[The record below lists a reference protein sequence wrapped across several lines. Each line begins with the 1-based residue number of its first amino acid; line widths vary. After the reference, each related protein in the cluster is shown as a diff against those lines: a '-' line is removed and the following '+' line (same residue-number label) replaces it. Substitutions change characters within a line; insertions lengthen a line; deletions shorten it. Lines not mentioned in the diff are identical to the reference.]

1 MDAWLSKFSHHFP
14 LWIITGSVLAFWHPP
29 LFTWFTGPWITIG
42 LGIIMLGMG
51 LTLQVE
57 DFTRILKFPRWV
69 LVGVAL
75 QFTVMP
81 FCGWSLARLLDLPDA
96 YAVGLILVACC
107 PGGTA
112 SNVICYLARANLAL
126 SVTLT
131 TFSTMIAVAATP
143 WLISMLAGTYLPI
156 DAWGLFKSCLQVI
169 LLPVTVGLLFNRYIP
184 TATRQLSRFSPSVAV
199 IVIVLIV
206 GSILGAGQEQALSV
220 GPRLLLG
227 VVLLHGIGFLLG
239 YWISFWLDRNTNVAR
254 TVSIE
259 VGMQN
264 SGLGAHLARS
274 HFPVGSGVDIPSA
287 LSALTHCLYGSIV
300 AAWWRRKAVTNSID
314 KIAVEQ

>member
-1 MDAWLSKFSHHFP
+1 MNNFLRQFANAFP
-14 LWIITGSVLAFWHPP
+14 LWIIIFSGLSLWHPQW
-29 LFTWFTGPWITIG
+29 FTWFSGNWITIG

-51 LTLQVE
+51 LTLTLE
-57 DFTRILKFPRWV
+57 DFTRVFKFPRWV
-69 LVGVAL
+69 LVGVLL

-81 FCGWSLARLLDLPDA
+81 LLGWSLGHLLNLPPA

-112 SNVICYLARANLAL
+112 SNVICYLARGNVAL

-131 TFSTMIAVAATP
+131 TFSTMIAIGATP
-143 WLISMLAGTYLPI
+143 WLTAMLAGSYMPVSASALFYSTVQVVLLPI
-156 DAWGLFKSCLQVI
+156 TLGV
-169 LLPVTVGLLFNRYIP
+169 LLNSFAPKI
-184 TATRQLSRFSPSVAV
+184 TRVMVPFSPAVAV

-206 GSILGAGQEQALSV
+206 ASILGSGSEKILSSGPNLLV
-220 GPRLLLG
+220 GVLLL
-227 VVLLHGIGFLLG
+227 HAFGFALG
-239 YWISFWLDRNTNVAR
+239 YGLSYWVNRNKNVAR

-287 LSALTHCLYGSIV
+287 LSALTHCIYGSI
-300 AAWWRRKAVTNSID
+300 AAAIWSRRP
-314 KIAVEQ
+314 

>member
-1 MDAWLSKFSHHFP
+1 
-14 LWIITGSVLAFWHPP
+14 
-29 LFTWFTGPWITIG
+29 
-42 LGIIMLGMG
+42 MLGMG
-51 LTLQVE
+51 LTLRIE
-57 DFTRILKFPRWV
+57 DFTRILKCPRWV

-75 QFTVMP
+75 QYTVMP
-81 FCGWSLARLLDLPDA
+81 LCGWLLARLLNLPDA

-112 SNVICYLARANLAL
+112 SNVICYLARANVAL

-143 WLISMLAGTYLPI
+143 WLIATLAGSYLPI

-169 LLPVTVGLLFNRYIP
+169 LLPVTVGLLLSHYSP
-184 TATRQLSRFSPSVAV
+184 TTTQKLAQFSPAVAV
-199 IVIVLIV
+199 IVIALIV
-206 GSILGAGQEQALSV
+206 GSILGAGREQALTS
-220 GPRLLLG
+220 GPNLLLG
-227 VVLLHGIGFLLG
+227 VILLHGTGFILG
-239 YWISFWLDRNTNVAR
+239 YWVSYWVDRNAEVAR

-287 LSALTHCLYGSIV
+287 MSALVHCLYGSVV
-300 AAWWRRKAVTNSID
+300 AAWWRGRKILKDTY
-314 KIAVEQ
+314 K